1 MKERAT
7 ARMEAWAADNSHGYD
22 QANRWGPDYDCSSAV
37 ISAWELAGVPVKTNG
52 AAYTGNMRGVFL
64 RCGFEDVTVPPESTG
79 ADTETSGD
87 AVSSDADTSL
97 TNEEAVEAA
106 KAWLGETDPDTGY
119 KYAYSFDG
127 MDENGGEEC
136 FRIRVSWYLEDE
148 DRYSL
153 CGYLLVSEDGKNI
166 QKFDW

>member
-1 MKERAT
+1 MKKILKTLIVTAALITAAACLFSCARSAGKEEDTTEPSVTTER
-7 ARMEAWAADNSHGYD
+7 S
-22 QANRWGPDYDCSSAV
+22 
-37 ISAWELAGVPVKTNG
+37 
-52 AAYTGNMRGVFL
+52 
-64 RCGFEDVTVPPESTG
+64 GFENVTAPPESTG

>member
-1 MKERAT
+1 MKKILKILIAIAALITAAACLFSCARGAGKEEDTTEPSVTTER
-7 ARMEAWAADNSHGYD
+7 S
-22 QANRWGPDYDCSSAV
+22 
-37 ISAWELAGVPVKTNG
+37 
-52 AAYTGNMRGVFL
+52 
-64 RCGFEDVTVPPESTG
+64 GFEDVTAPPESTG
-79 ADTETSGD
+79 ADTETSSD

-127 MDENGGEEC
+127 MDENGGVEC

>member
-1 MKERAT
+1 MKKILKTLLVIAALITAIACLFSCARGAGKEEDTTEPSVTTER
-7 ARMEAWAADNSHGYD
+7 S
-22 QANRWGPDYDCSSAV
+22 
-37 ISAWELAGVPVKTNG
+37 
-52 AAYTGNMRGVFL
+52 
-64 RCGFEDVTVPPESTG
+64 GFEDVTTPPEST
-79 ADTETSGD
+79 AYDSETSG
-87 AVSSDADTSL
+87 AANSSDADASL

-106 KAWLGETDPDTGY
+106 RAWLGETDPDTGY

-127 MDENGGEEC
+127 MDENGGEEY

>member
-1 MKERAT
+1 MKKILKTLIVTAALITAAACLFSCARSAGKEEDTTEPTVTTER
-7 ARMEAWAADNSHGYD
+7 S
-22 QANRWGPDYDCSSAV
+22 
-37 ISAWELAGVPVKTNG
+37 
-52 AAYTGNMRGVFL
+52 
-64 RCGFEDVTVPPESTG
+64 GFENVTAPPESTG

>member
-1 MKERAT
+1 MKKILKTLIVTAALITAAACLFSCARSAGKEEDTTEPSVTTER
-7 ARMEAWAADNSHGYD
+7 S
-22 QANRWGPDYDCSSAV
+22 
-37 ISAWELAGVPVKTNG
+37 
-52 AAYTGNMRGVFL
+52 
-64 RCGFEDVTVPPESTG
+64 GFEDVTVPPESTG